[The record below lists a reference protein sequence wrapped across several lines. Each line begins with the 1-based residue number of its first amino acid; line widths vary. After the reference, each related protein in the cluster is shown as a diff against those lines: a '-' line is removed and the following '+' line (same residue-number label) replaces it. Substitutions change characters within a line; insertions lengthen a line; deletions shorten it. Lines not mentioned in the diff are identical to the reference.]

1 MSDTIGTILRRAIP
15 LEHPRWTLE
24 QIGEAIREALAGRG
38 PYAILLADLQAAC
51 EP

>member
-1 MSDTIGTILRRAIP
+1 VSDTIGTILRRAIS

-24 QIGEAIREALAGRG
+24 QIGEAIREALAGQG